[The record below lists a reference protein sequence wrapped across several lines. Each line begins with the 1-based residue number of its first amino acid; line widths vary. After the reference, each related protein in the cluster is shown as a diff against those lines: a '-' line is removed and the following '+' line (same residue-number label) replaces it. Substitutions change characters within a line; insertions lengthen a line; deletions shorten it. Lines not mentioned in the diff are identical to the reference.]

1 MNGKKA
7 TDLTR
12 VTSASSGNLLMVHD
26 GAGLKSITVGNLQ
39 NFINSPIENKIA
51 PLIVTGAGAHNAI
64 YRGKNLGSS
73 VTNTQYSA
81 ISSGTFDDLYIGDY
95 WSINGVNYRI
105 AGFDYYYR
113 CGDNDFT
120 KHHIVLVPDTQLY
133 THCMNDTN
141 TTEGGYV
148 GSKMY
153 KEGLEQAKK
162 TIKAAFPNHVATHRI
177 YLTNAVSNGRP
188 SGGAWFDSEVDLM
201 TEAMLY
207 GCRHYSPMN
216 NGVDIPTNYTVE
228 RGQLPLFHLA
238 PNFIHA
244 NRQTWFWLRDVV
256 SAAAFA
262 YADFNGLA
270 YYYNASGACGV
281 RPAFCLS

>member
-256 SAAAFA
+256 SAAYFA
-262 YADFNGLA
+262 GADYDGFAHYGGASYAG
-270 YYYNASGACGV
+270 GV

>member
-73 VTNTQYSA
+73 VTNAQYSA

-256 SAAAFA
+256 SAACFA
-262 YADFNGLA
+262 GASSYGNAT
-270 YYYNASGACGV
+270 YYGASDAGGV

>member
-1 MNGKKA
+1 MAGKQV
-7 TDLTR
+7 TDLVHTN
-12 VTSASSGNLLMVHD
+12 SAKLTDLLMIHD
-26 GAGLKSITVGNLQ
+26 GNGLKA
-39 NFINSPIENKIA
+39 INVEEFNSCVSDN
-51 PLIVTGAGAHNAI
+51 AGAHNSI
-64 YRGKNLGSS
+64 FRGKYLGERVTDEQYRCIADGSFKNL
-73 VTNTQYSA
+73 
-81 ISSGTFDDLYIGDY
+81 FIGDY
-95 WSINGVNYRI
+95 WTIGGVNYRI

-120 KHHIVLVPDTQLY
+120 KHHAVLVPDTHLY

-141 TTEGGYV
+141 ITEGGYV

-153 KEGLEQAKK
+153 KEGLEQAKR

-201 TEAMLY
+201 SENMVY
-207 GCRHYSPMN
+207 GGRQFSPMN
-216 NGVDIPTNYTVE
+216 DGTNIPVNYTVE

-244 NRQTWFWLRDVV
+244 NRSTWCWLRDVV
-256 SAAAFA
+256 SAAFFAFA
-262 YADFNGLA
+262 DFGGNANYTDASYAA
-270 YYYNASGACGV
+270 GV
-281 RPAFCLS
+281 RPAFCIS

>member
-26 GAGLKSITVGNLQ
+26 GAGLKSITLGNLQ
-39 NFINSPIENKIA
+39 SVINSPIENKIA

-73 VTNTQYSA
+73 VTNAQYSA

-120 KHHIVLVPDTQLY
+120 KHHVVLVPDTQLY

-177 YLTNAVSNGRP
+177 YLTNAVTNGRP

-207 GCRHYSPMN
+207 GCRHFSPMN

-256 SAAAFA
+256 SAAYFAFA
-262 YADFNGLA
+262 NADGDAA
-270 YYYNASGACGV
+270 YSRASAAAGV

>member
-1 MNGKKA
+1 MAGKQA
-7 TDLTR
+7 TDLPK
-12 VTSASSGNLLMVHD
+12 AQDAKLNDLLIVHD
-26 GAGLKSITVGNLQ
+26 GSGLKAITLENLQ
-39 NFINSPIENKIA
+39 IVINSPIENKIA

-64 YRGKNLGSS
+64 YRGNYLGSS
-73 VTNTQYSA
+73 VTNNQYNA

-95 WSINGVNYRI
+95 WTINGVNYRI

-120 KHHIVLVPDTQLY
+120 KHHAVLVPDTHLY

-141 TTEGGYV
+141 ITEGGYV

-153 KEGLEQAKK
+153 KEGLEQAKR
-162 TIKAAFPNHVATHRI
+162 TIKSAFPNHVATHRI

-201 TEAMLY
+201 SENMVY
-207 GCRHYSPMN
+207 GGRQFSPMN
-216 NGVDIPTNYTVE
+216 DGTNIPVNYTIE

-244 NRQTWFWLRDVV
+244 NRATWCWLRDVV
-256 SAAAFA
+256 SAADFA
-262 YADFNGLA
+262 HADYYGRA
-270 YYYNASGACGV
+270 YYTYASAAGGV
-281 RPAFCLS
+281 RPAFCIS

>member
-26 GAGLKSITVGNLQ
+26 GTGLKSITLGNLQ
-39 NFINSPIENKIA
+39 SVINSPIENKIA

-73 VTNTQYSA
+73 VTNAQYSA

-120 KHHIVLVPDTQLY
+120 KHHVVLVPDTQLY

-162 TIKAAFPNHVATHRI
+162 TIKAAFPNHVATPRI
-177 YLTNAVSNGRP
+177 YLTNAVTNGRP

-216 NGVDIPTNYTVE
+216 NGVDIPINYTVE

-244 NRQTWFWLRDVV
+244 NRATWFWLRDVV
-256 SAAAFA
+256 SAANFANAFA
-262 YADFNGLA
+262 YGHADYTG
-270 YYYNASGACGV
+270 ASGAAGV

>member
-7 TDLTR
+7 TDLTK

-26 GAGLKSITVGNLQ
+26 GAGLKAITLGNLQ
-39 NFINSPIENKIA
+39 NIINSPINDKIA

-64 YRGKNLGSS
+64 YREKNLGSS
-73 VTNTQYSA
+73 VTNAQYNA
-81 ISSGTFDDLYIGDY
+81 ISSGTFNDLYIGDY
-95 WSINGVNYRI
+95 WTINGVNYRI

-120 KHHIVLVPDTQLY
+120 KHHAVLVPDTQLY

-141 TTEGGYV
+141 ITEGGYV

-177 YLTNAVSNGRP
+177 YLTNAVTNGRP

-201 TEAMLY
+201 NESMLY
-207 GCRHYSPMN
+207 GCRHFSPMN
-216 NGVDIPTNYTVE
+216 DGTNIPTNYTVE

-244 NRQTWFWLRDVV
+244 NRATWFWLRDVV
-256 SAAAFA
+256 SAAFFA
-262 YADFNGLA
+262 YASDTGLA
-270 YYYNASGACGV
+270 AYSGASNARGV
-281 RPAFCLS
+281 RPAFCIS

>member
-26 GAGLKSITVGNLQ
+26 GAGLKSITLGNLQ
-39 NFINSPIENKIA
+39 SVINSPIENKIA

-73 VTNTQYSA
+73 VTNAQYSA

-120 KHHIVLVPDTQLY
+120 KHHVVLVPDTQLY

-177 YLTNAVSNGRP
+177 YLTNAVTNGRP

-262 YADFNGLA
+262 DASDGGGADCRA
-270 YYYNASGACGV
+270 ASGAGGV